1 MGNDELR
8 DLRARCRERVETL
21 AAQLPLDRLTGVE
34 ELCALLSAR
43 RGRLVLPEAASLPST
58 IAGVWV
64 ANTRADY
71 IFYARDA
78 PRPHQEHIILHE
90 LAHLL
95 CGHESGPAEVE
106 LLRALLFPHLD
117 QTLVRSALAA
127 LGRTRYDTRQEREA
141 ELLAT
146 LIEHRWRRLR
156 RRRSHLRPLDQEMLE
171 TSDEERDT
179 AERLD
184 VMATYLG
191 THRAL

>member
-8 DLRARCRERVETL
+8 DLRARCRERVDTL

-43 RGRLVLPEAASLPST
+43 RGRLVLPEAAALPPT

-71 IFYARDA
+71 IFYAQDA

-95 CGHESGPAEVE
+95 CGHESGPAEAE
-106 LLRALLFPHLD
+106 LLRVLLFPHLD
-117 QTLVRSALAA
+117 QTLVRSAL
-127 LGRTRYDTRQEREA
+127 GRTRYDTCQEREA

-156 RRRSHLRPLDQEMLE
+156 RRRSQLRPVGLE
-171 TSDEERDT
+171 KSDEERDT

-184 VMATYLG
+184 VFATNLG

>member
-8 DLRARCRERVETL
+8 DLRARCRERVDTL

-43 RGRLVLPEAASLPST
+43 RGRLVFPEAASLPPT

-71 IFYARDA
+71 IFYAQDA

-90 LAHLL
+90 LAHLI
-95 CGHESGPAEVE
+95 CGHESGPA
-106 LLRALLFPHLD
+106 
-117 QTLVRSALAA
+117 
-127 LGRTRYDTRQEREA
+127 EA

-146 LIEHRWRRLR
+146 LIEHHWRRLR
-156 RRRSHLRPLDQEMLE
+156 HRHSHLRPVDQEILE

-184 VMATYLG
+184 VMATNLG